1 MNVAAVSKENSHSLI
16 IFSWNHTPNHGITT
30 DKFYQERQ
38 ASECT
43 ERINYTSKLYIVPGL
58 NNLNYWTMIKH
69 EKNQVLFK
77 HLFKSQHYISVCNF
91 FIDERTMFEY
101 NHFVTT
107 HFTHLVWD
115 LEKRKQKKIY
125 LNVWRNKHGV
135 VIPDAEVKDK
145 DLSFILKLDLAAL
158 DAKTI
163 KFQLKLAKL
172 YHIKSFEQT
181 DFYFQ

>member
-1 MNVAAVSKENSHSLI
+1 
-16 IFSWNHTPNHGITT
+16 
-30 DKFYQERQ
+30 
-38 ASECT
+38 
-43 ERINYTSKLYIVPGL
+43 
-58 NNLNYWTMIKH
+58 MIKH

-181 DFYFQ
+181 DFSFQ